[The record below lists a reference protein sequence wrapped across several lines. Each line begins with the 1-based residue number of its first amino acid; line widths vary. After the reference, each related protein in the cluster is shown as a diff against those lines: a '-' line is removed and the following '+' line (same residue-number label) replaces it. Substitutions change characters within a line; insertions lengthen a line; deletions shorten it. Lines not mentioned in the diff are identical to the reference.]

1 MWLRRLKYLPEQHK
15 WMIAGGVL
23 LTMLGLV
30 WYIGAMAS
38 PTVTGYARLHGA
50 TAPRPAP
57 ASAQTPSPAS
67 ALAVPPQIFE
77 ALSPAEAEAANAR
90 TPVSTLPMTPAKPF
104 RLASADPMDRARA
117 LTCLTM
123 AVYYEAATQGPD
135 GEAAVAQVVLNR
147 VRNPLFPK
155 SVCGVVFQGSTLP
168 TGCQFTFTC
177 DGSLGRRP
185 SQAGWK
191 QAAQVAERALG
202 GYVQNA
208 VGEATHYHTVW
219 VVPYWQPTLV
229 KLTRVG
235 AHIFYRW
242 PGGLGMPGAFQGQY
256 AGAEIAP
263 PAIKGFDTGLA
274 PAELA
279 KLDDALADAAP
290 ADVAVIA
297 APAAVVAPVQPVQI
311 ALLDVG
317 SPASVAASI
326 TPPKPRGYFGRAEG
340 DAQHLPVPAHW

>member
-1 MWLRRLKYLPEQHK
+1 MWLRRLQYLPDQHK

-23 LTMLGLV
+23 LTVLGLA
-30 WYIGAMAS
+30 WYFGAMAS
-38 PTVTGYARLHGA
+38 PTPPGYARLHGVA
-50 TAPRPAP
+50 ARGAP
-57 ASAQTPSPAS
+57 AMPAS
-67 ALAVPPQIFE
+67 LAPANVPAVPPQIFE
-77 ALSPAEAEAANAR
+77 ALSPADAEQANAR
-90 TPVSTLPMTPAKPF
+90 APVSAQPMIAAKPF

-123 AVYYEAATQGPD
+123 AVYYEAATQGQD

-155 SVCGVVFQGSTLP
+155 SVCGVVFEGSYLP

-177 DGSLGRRP
+177 DGSLARRP
-185 SQAGWK
+185 SAAGWK
-191 QAAQVAERALG
+191 QASEVAERALN
-202 GYVQNA
+202 GYVQKA

-242 PGGLGMPGAFQGQY
+242 PGGLGLPGAFQGQY

-274 PAELA
+274 PAEEA
-279 KLDDALADAAP
+279 KADDGAADGALVAVAVAPPATPVVAPAQSVQVALADVGTPANVLAA
-290 ADVAVIA
+290 IA
-297 APAAVVAPVQPVQI
+297 
-311 ALLDVG
+311 
-317 SPASVAASI
+317 
-326 TPPKPRGYFGRAEG
+326 PPKPRGYFGRSG
-340 DAQHLPVPAHW
+340 DGGGQHLAVPSRW